1 MTVQKKQLR
10 FITVFSDDGALA
22 TLDMYVNTPKSSRIS
37 AEFNMIYE
45 ESSTTPIAAQARA
58 SFLAS
63 SVTRNGTISFTVTE
77 RANIDRADA
86 VSIAQD
92 AARTG
97 FTGWNLLLHKRL
109 GLSLKYLGF
118 TSWK

>member
-1 MTVQKKQLR
+1 M
-10 FITVFSDDGALA
+10 
-22 TLDMYVNTPKSSRIS
+22 
-37 AEFNMIYE
+37 
-45 ESSTTPIAAQARA
+45 
-58 SFLAS
+58 
-63 SVTRNGTISFTVTE
+63 TE

-92 AARTG
+92 AVRTG

>member
-1 MTVQKKQLR
+1 M
-10 FITVFSDDGALA
+10 
-22 TLDMYVNTPKSSRIS
+22 
-37 AEFNMIYE
+37 
-45 ESSTTPIAAQARA
+45 
-58 SFLAS
+58 
-63 SVTRNGTISFTVTE
+63 TE

-92 AARTG
+92 ATRTG